1 MKPNLALVI
10 RAPGEVALEERPI
23 PTPGPGEV
31 LVRVQYTAVCGSDR
45 KLAEGHYTCLLY
57 TSHNRLGEQ
66 NGEISGNSFI
76 DCAEYIRAART
87 ERNCDNEIKSHI
99 FILVV

>member
-31 LVRVQYTAVCGSDR
+31 LVRVQYTAVLIASWPRG
-45 KLAEGHYTCLLY
+45 T
-57 TSHNRLGEQ
+57 TPP
-66 NGEISGNSFI
+66 
-76 DCAEYIRAART
+76 RT
-87 ERNCDNEIKSHI
+87 ATRW
-99 FILVV
+99 